1 MSLVIFL
8 KLVAIFA
15 IVAIGYIADRARWLG
30 GGDAGRVLSNAAFYL
45 FIPALLFRTTAHI
58 DLHTLPWRTL
68 AAFFVPVL
76 GCMLAVYA
84 VQRRAPATD
93 AQGAQA
99 AVPSVRALSAT
110 FGNTV
115 QLGIPMATALFG
127 EAGLSVH
134 LAIVSLH
141 ALTLLTIATA
151 LVELDLARAH
161 ALSQGERRSL
171 AATLFTTVR
180 NTVIHPVVLPVLA
193 GLAFNLTGLAIPG
206 LVDETLQMLALAV
219 VPMCLVVIGM
229 SLDHY
234 GIKGSLRGAIW
245 LSVAKLFV
253 LPALVLVVGRWV
265 IGLSGVPLAVIVIC
279 AALPVGSNPLL
290 FAQRYRNLE
299 GETTTAVVISTF
311 AFALTAALWLLV
323 LAALG

>member
-1 MSLVIFL
+1 MSLAIFL
-8 KLVAIFA
+8 KLIAIFA
-15 IVAIGYIADRARWLG
+15 VVAFGWIAGRARWLG
-30 GGDAGRVLSNAAFYL
+30 SGDAARVLSNAAFYL
-45 FIPALLFRTTAHI
+45 FIPALLFRTTARI
-58 DLHTLPWRTL
+58 DLAAMSWSTL
-68 AAFFVPVL
+68 AAFF
-76 GCMLAVYA
+76 
-84 VQRRAPATD
+84 APALALMAGVYLWGRSRVAED
-93 AQGAQA
+93 GAA
-99 AVPSVRALSAT
+99 SPAVRALAAT